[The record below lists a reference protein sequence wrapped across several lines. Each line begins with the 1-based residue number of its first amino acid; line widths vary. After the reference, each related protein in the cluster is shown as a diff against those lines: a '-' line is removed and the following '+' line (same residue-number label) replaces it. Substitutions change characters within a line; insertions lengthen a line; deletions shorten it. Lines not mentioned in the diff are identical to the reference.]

1 MPNAKKV
8 LKPKKKDKENT
19 NSLSNVI
26 MSVPFIVWIIALVV
40 MPIAYL
46 IFMSF
51 MTKAP
56 MGSIKYIFSVES
68 YKNIAN
74 PIYFKVLIKSLKIA
88 AITTIVCVLTGYPL
102 AYFIAQRKK
111 STSAT
116 LELLLMVPFWTCV
129 LVVIYSFVILLNNA
143 GIVNTFLQKIGL
155 IKEPL
160 SLLYNDGAVIVGM
173 WYMCIPFCV
182 MPMYSSIEKVD
193 KTMLEASKDLGA
205 NPVTTFFKIT
215 LPLTAPGIMAAV
227 ILTFIPSIGYYQI
240 TDMLGG
246 GTSIMLGN
254 VIYNQFTSAR
264 NWPFG
269 AALSVVLIVV
279 ILLMMWIFRKL
290 GGNSDELI

>member
-1 MPNAKKV
+1 
-8 LKPKKKDKENT
+8 
-19 NSLSNVI
+19 
-26 MSVPFIVWIIALVV
+26 
-40 MPIAYL
+40 
-46 IFMSF
+46 
-51 MTKAP
+51 
-56 MGSIKYIFSVES
+56 
-68 YKNIAN
+68 
-74 PIYFKVLIKSLKIA
+74 
-88 AITTIVCVLTGYPL
+88 
-102 AYFIAQRKK
+102 
-111 STSAT
+111 
-116 LELLLMVPFWTCV
+116 
-129 LVVIYSFVILLNNA
+129 
-143 GIVNTFLQKIGL
+143 
-155 IKEPL
+155 
-160 SLLYNDGAVIVGM
+160 
-173 WYMCIPFCV
+173 
-182 MPMYSSIEKVD
+182 MYSSIEKVD